1 MTQVHADAKVNMI
14 EAKTLVAR
22 PVAWVAMPSAPEVV
36 LDCGTAYL
44 PNDDLQAAFG
54 AFVGATVAGALVGA
68 TEFVGV
74 FVGVFVGAPVGAF
87 VVGATVG

>member
-1 MTQVHADAKVNMI
+1 VTQVHADNKVNMI
-14 EAKTLVAR
+14 EAKALAAK
-22 PVAWVAMPSAPEVV
+22 PVAWGAAALEAPAP
-36 LDCGTAYL
+36 GTAYF
-44 PNDDLQAAFG
+44 PNHNLQAALG